1 MRHPQYVLLTRLF
14 PSIHTSSQP
23 SDVVDTSLPALV
35 ILGLKNVSNFE
46 LYLTCPAARQVP
58 EGDGEGASSNCNPY
72 YLKVEECFKC
82 QILTCTYFALQQDKY
97 LRAMVRVLQGQDDPA
112 KYMAVSTLNMLL
124 AHDPSTHWVLGRS
137 GIVASLVEV
146 LKQPLGPPE
155 VKADATLGLKH
166 LTSSSQRNRDA
177 LIQAKGLQYLISL
190 VEVSTPE
197 TMDDGWWMGKK
208 IDKWTIS
215 LPELSPVL
223 LGLRCPVLAWRRE
236 ASPHPC
242 IEV

>member
-1 MRHPQYVLLTRLF
+1 
-14 PSIHTSSQP
+14 
-23 SDVVDTSLPALV
+23 
-35 ILGLKNVSNFE
+35 
-46 LYLTCPAARQVP
+46 
-58 EGDGEGASSNCNPY
+58 
-72 YLKVEECFKC
+72 
-82 QILTCTYFALQQDKY
+82 
-97 LRAMVRVLQGQDDPA
+97 MVRVLQGQDDPA

-190 VEVSTPE
+190 VEVSKP
-197 TMDDGWWMGKK
+197 GAK
-208 IDKWTIS
+208 
-215 LPELSPVL
+215 P
-223 LGLRCPVLAWRRE
+223 
-236 ASPHPC
+236 
-242 IEV
+242 